1 MKKFSNNSN
10 LIIHFIGIGGI
21 GMSGIAELMIDQGY
35 LIQGSDLQNN
45 ENIKRLEKKG
55 VKIFLNHKKN
65 NVKNISVAVF
75 SSAIPKSNSE
85 IRECKK
91 LSIPLVSRAD
101 MLAELMREKN
111 AIAIAGSHGKT
122 TTTSLIGTIL
132 EYSKLDPTIING
144 GIINAYS
151 KNNRLGQGKWMV
163 VEADES
169 DGSFLKLPHEI
180 NIITNI
186 DLEHLDYYKNKKKLI
201 SSFETFISNIP
212 FYGYSIVCTEDKNV
226 RDLTKKINTR
236 KIITYSY
243 SFVNSD
249 ILISNVK
256 SKNFKTFFKI
266 MIKKNIINNFSGKY
280 NFEINLLGKHNVLNA
295 TGAIISALLVGAS
308 IKDINNALK
317 NFRGVKRRFTYLGT
331 INKSLIYDDYA
342 HHPTEIKASYEIA
355 KQISEN
361 RIIVI
366 FQPHRFSRT
375 KKLYKDFIKTLIK
388 IDILYILDIYS
399 AGEDP
404 IKNINSKKIV
414 QDLSK
419 KHKNVHYINKDQNL
433 RQILS
438 PFFDKKNLI
447 VFMGAG
453 SITHKAY
460 KLISDNNEKE
470 NS

>member
-1 MKKFSNNSN
+1 
-10 LIIHFIGIGGI
+10 
-21 GMSGIAELMIDQGY
+21 
-35 LIQGSDLQNN
+35 
-45 ENIKRLEKKG
+45 
-55 VKIFLNHKKN
+55 
-65 NVKNISVAVF
+65 
-75 SSAIPKSNSE
+75 
-85 IRECKK
+85 
-91 LSIPLVSRAD
+91 
-101 MLAELMREKN
+101 
-111 AIAIAGSHGKT
+111 
-122 TTTSLIGTIL
+122 
-132 EYSKLDPTIING
+132 
-144 GIINAYS
+144 
-151 KNNRLGQGKWMV
+151 MV

-186 DLEHLDYYKNKKKLI
+186 DLEHLDYYKTKQKLI
-201 SSFETFISNIP
+201 SSFETFLNNIP
-212 FYGYSIVCTEDKNV
+212 FYGYSIVCNEDKNV

-236 KIITYSY
+236 KVITYSY
-243 SFVNSD
+243 SFTNSD
-249 ILISNVK
+249 VFISNIK

-266 MIKKNIINNFSGKY
+266 IIRKNLINNFAGKY

-308 IKDINNALK
+308 IKDINYALK
-317 NFRGVKRRFTYLGT
+317 NFKGVKRRFTYIGK

-355 KQISEN
+355 KQISKN
-361 RIIVI
+361 KIIVV

-375 KKLYKDFIKTLIK
+375 KELYKDFIKILKK

-419 KHKNVHYINKDQNL
+419 KHKSVYYIKNDQNL
-433 RQILS
+433 RKILS
-438 PFFDKKNLI
+438 PFFDNKNLI

-453 SITHKAY
+453 SVTHKAY

-470 NS
+470 NSRNF